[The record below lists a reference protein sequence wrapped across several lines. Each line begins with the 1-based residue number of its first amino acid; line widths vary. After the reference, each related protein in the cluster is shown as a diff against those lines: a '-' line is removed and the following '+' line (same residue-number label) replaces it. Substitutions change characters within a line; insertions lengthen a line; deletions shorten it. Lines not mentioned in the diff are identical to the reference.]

1 MPSFQRR
8 LQTPLARPAHIC
20 THKLLY
26 TATKVQPESTQCKIS
41 SASSNSVKKRLARIS
56 SIFILLVSNDIL
68 PVSGIILPVS
78 GSVTASFGCHDYT
91 QVGNVGLL
99 TVGEHKSPQVAVSHY
114 AVRLSTTCFVLL
126 PLPNTLAAKL
136 NQVIF
141 SHIPRV
147 SNSTF
152 NLRTAQCTHT
162 IRIADCVVDDT
173 GGSCSHSDWTSVCTS
188 MVDVLNVVT
197 HDCGGATAAFTC
209 PTEPTHSAGQDVFS
223 ITKTTGSLTCATDA
237 NALAAGTTCR

>member
-1 MPSFQRR
+1 MTSFQRR
-8 LQTPLARPAHIC
+8 LQTPLARTAHIC

-41 SASSNSVKKRLARIS
+41 SASSNRVMKRLARIS
-56 SIFILLVSNDIL
+56 SIFVLLVSNDIL

-152 NLRTAQCTHT
+152 NLRTVQCTHT
-162 IRIADCVVDDT
+162 IVLQIALLMTLVEVVRIQIGQQRALPW
-173 GGSCSHSDWTSVCTS
+173 STS
-188 MVDVLNVVT
+188 
-197 HDCGGATAAFTC
+197 
-209 PTEPTHSAGQDVFS
+209 
-223 ITKTTGSLTCATDA
+223 
-237 NALAAGTTCR
+237 